1 MPSDRLDKDVDL
13 IQKAGITV
21 VRVGESTW
29 SSWEP
34 PDGDFSVSYSYGNGT
49 DLLTSN
55 SVSRGNAVKLNPWD
69 LAIVEDQ

>member
-1 MPSDRLDKDVDL
+1 MPSGPGAHLRRFL
-13 IQKAGITV
+13 
-21 VRVGESTW
+21 VRKQDTRSQTESTW

-55 SVSRGNAVKLNPWD
+55 SVSRGNALKLNPWD